1 MSAQMEAAAHAL
13 SDTDHALL
21 NSNDYRD
28 TQEAPPSAPVPSTS
42 PEVFFAPLTGLRLG
56 AFSTLGMSGTG
67 CQRFNFLAAHW
78 LPALSSEALCTPSS
92 TPLSP
97 LSIYHQ
103 LPLCSL
109 VDLSGAD
116 PTCLPRSVEAHQL
129 GPLTP
134 GELAQRQT
142 GGYGPS
148 AGSRLGARSG
158 RGPESVRE
166 LLMGPPT

>member
-21 NSNDYRD
+21 NSNDYPPPAPRAGD

-97 LSIYHQ
+97 LSIYPQ

-116 PTCLPRSVEAHQL
+116 PTSTDLSGADPTCLRSGA
-129 GPLTP
+129 
-134 GELAQRQT
+134 
-142 GGYGPS
+142 GPS
-148 AGSRLGARSG
+148 AARAARQPPQAVAS
-158 RGPESVRE
+158 
-166 LLMGPPT
+166 LLLSCWHCKRP